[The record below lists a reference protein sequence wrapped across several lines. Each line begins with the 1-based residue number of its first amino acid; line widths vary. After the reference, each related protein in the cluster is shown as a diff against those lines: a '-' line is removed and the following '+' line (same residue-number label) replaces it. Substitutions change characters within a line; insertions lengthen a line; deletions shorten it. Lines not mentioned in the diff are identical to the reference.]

1 MAEAADDIARVRD
14 ATLRAVKLD
23 LGATGASFLFFII
36 TTSVRGLQLL
46 VV

>member
-23 LGATGASFLFFII
+23 LGATGASFLFFFF
-36 TTSVRGLQLL
+36 TSATCGMRP
-46 VV
+46 